1 MTALTTLQI
10 DDGNGPAL
18 QLLHA
23 RADRPDAPAMLLVH
37 GAYTSA
43 QCWAPTFMPYFRSR
57 GYDVYAVSLRGH
69 GGSKGKSRLDV
80 TGLSDYLDDIQR
92 AACRIG
98 RLPVLIGSSMGGLLV
113 QRWLTAGRAAKAAVL
128 LCSVPPSGLSAAAM
142 QMAFSN
148 PQAFAELAQLAI
160 AGSVNPGL
168 MNLLCDNPLED
179 RLLKPFYRELGRE
192 STRALWESTWA
203 PMVGWINSRCP
214 VLAVHGENDRMV
226 PVDSVRM
233 MSARL
238 NAEAVR
244 LPGIGHLPMIDKDWM
259 HAADAIDGWLRKL
272 CPAAR
277 PAAAA

>member
-18 QLLHA
+18 QMLHA

-69 GGSKGKSRLDV
+69 GASEGKSSLDV
-80 TGLSDYLDDIQR
+80 AGLSDYLDDIQR

-98 RLPVLIGSSMGGLLV
+98 RLPVLVGSSMGGLLV
-113 QRWLTAGRAAKAAVL
+113 QRWLAAGRAAKAAVL
-128 LCSVPPSGLSAAAM
+128 IGSVPPSGLSAAAM

-148 PQAFAELAQLAI
+148 PQAFAELAKLAI
-160 AGSVNPGL
+160 AGRVNPRLMGL
-168 MNLLCDNPLED
+168 LSANPLED

-192 STRALWESTWA
+192 STRAMWESTWA

-214 VLAVHGENDRMV
+214 VLAVHGEEDRMV
-226 PVDSVRM
+226 PVESLRT
-233 MSARL
+233 MSTRL
-238 NAEAVR
+238 NAEVVR
-244 LPGIGHLPMIDKDWM
+244 LPGVGHLPMIDNEWAK
-259 HAADAIDGWLRKL
+259 AAEVIDGWLQKL
-272 CPAAR
+272 CPAAH
-277 PAAAA
+277 AATA